1 MWEVNLRVTEEFQA
15 STDGQEDYLSILV
28 CVDDTGQ
35 KGADGLGPAG
45 LCLFLWGSREEEHR
59 GQEQIV
65 DTHYKLLSHS
75 RNTNYHKLN

>member
-1 MWEVNLRVTEEFQA
+1 MTEEFQA

-45 LCLFLWGSREEEHR
+45 LCLFL
-59 GQEQIV
+59 
-65 DTHYKLLSHS
+65 
-75 RNTNYHKLN
+75 